1 MTQLYHARHHGCRI
15 GEFLWRGHRLIVL
28 ENKRLRVGV
37 LASKG
42 ADVVEFRY
50 KPLDLDVLWHA
61 PQTVLPPGQAVPPSP
76 RARGRSSII
85 TPGLAGSVAEL
96 GSRYHLQ
103 GGGIGPAWR
112 GSLASM
118 GCSRGRGSGRTDRSR
133 VLCGNRADTIPAG
146 AENDSRK
153 RLARPAPSGIA
164 FQSGRRG
171 HALSLGTSPR
181 HRNTFP

>member
-1 MTQLYHARHHGCRI
+1 MAAASASSYGAVIASLCSKTSGFAWVFSPARAPTWLNSGISRSISMSCGMLPKPSFR
-15 GEFLWRGHRLIVL
+15 RGRQYLRRLA
-28 ENKRLRVGV
+28 RG
-37 LASKG
+37 
-42 ADVVEFRY
+42 
-50 KPLDLDVLWHA
+50 
-61 PQTVLPPGQAVPPSP
+61 AVPRLLS
-76 RARGRSSII
+76 R
-85 TPGLAGSVAEL
+85 GLAGSVAEL